1 MKYNLQGFSQEVA
14 SELNIDGID
23 LYLLRWFVDFKDTNQ
38 MDTKI
43 VDGEV
48 YYWIYHKKV
57 SEDMPILHMQKT
69 AIYRR
74 LKKLCKAQIFKKTV
88 VRERGTF
95 TYYAI
100 GPNYIRLISNTP
112 NSSIANVSAIKPPPV
127 SPAFDDDNFRCENC
141 RCSKCCGNSSCDN
154 DLGYGDNGGGDF
166 YLNSSCENYGSRDA
180 CASYT
185 DHRDCE
191 DLASSFN
198 LPTEG
203 FDKISASLM
212 PIKESVSN
220 NVGDYILNAGSLNM
234 KSGELKSQESSFESH
249 EGNTEFQEGAVAST
263 ISDIESPEVVLKS
276 HKGVI
281 ESTISAIESPQGAI
295 ESTTSSFKSP
305 QGVINSQEGS
315 LKSPKGI
322 SESLTSPSKLTSHT
336 LNDESL
342 TFEPKT
348 DTFKAEERTF
358 ESDRGALESDQKI
371 EINKNNII
379 YNSSNSENNETTLS
393 DLLWKFIKELNPT
406 FPLPDFKKWAR
417 DFKNILYK
425 DKRDFD
431 EVSEVIEWTFTNDDN
446 TFWSDKIVE
455 ASDLRR
461 HYKRILAQFN
471 GAKRAIKNKIST
483 SKSYYNTADF
493 IEF

>member
-23 LYLLRWFVDFKDTNQ
+23 LYLLRWFVDFKDTKQ

-112 NSSIANVSAIKPPPV
+112 NSSIANVSAIKLPPV
-127 SPAFDDDNFRCENC
+127 SPAFDDDNSRCENC
-141 RCSKCCGNSSCDN
+141 RCSKCCGNFSGCDN
-154 DLGYGDNGGGDF
+154 
-166 YLNSSCENYGSRDA
+166 
-180 CASYT
+180 
-185 DHRDCE
+185 RDCE
-191 DLASSFN
+191 DLANSFN
-198 LPTEG
+198 LPTDG
-203 FDKISASLM
+203 FDKISAGLM
-212 PIKESVSN
+212 PVEESASN
-220 NVGDYILNAGSLNM
+220 NVGDYILNAGSLNV
-234 KSGELKSQESSFESH
+234 KSSELKLQESSFESH
-249 EGNTEFQEGAVAST
+249 EGNTEFQE
-263 ISDIESPEVVLKS
+263 
-276 HKGVI
+276 GVI

-295 ESTTSSFKSP
+295 ESTTGSFKSP

-315 LKSPKGI
+315 LKSQKGI
-322 SESLTSPSKLTSHT
+322 SESLTSPSKLNSHT
-336 LNDESL
+336 LNDENL

-348 DTFKAEERTF
+348 DTFKAEEGTF

-393 DLLWKFIKELNPT
+393 ELLWKFIKELNPT
-406 FPLPDFKKWAR
+406 FPMPDFKKWVR

-471 GAKRAIKNKIST
+471 GAKRALKNKIST
-483 SKSYYNTADF
+483 SRSYYNTADF

>member
-57 SEDMPILHMQKT
+57 SEDMPILHLQKT

-127 SPAFDDDNFRCENC
+127 SPAFDDDNFGCENC
-141 RCSKCCGNSSCDN
+141 RCSKCCGNFSACDN
-154 DLGYGDNGGGDF
+154 DLGYGD
-166 YLNSSCENYGSRDA
+166 
-180 CASYT
+180 
-185 DHRDCE
+185 HRDCE
-191 DLASSFN
+191 DLATSFN

-203 FDKISASLM
+203 FDKISVSLM
-212 PIKESVSN
+212 PVEESASN

-249 EGNTEFQEGAVAST
+249 EGV
-263 ISDIESPEVVLKS
+263 
-276 HKGVI
+276 
-281 ESTISAIESPQGAI
+281 IESPQGAI
-295 ESTTSSFKSP
+295 ESTTGSFKSP

-315 LKSPKGI
+315 LKSQKGI

-336 LNDESL
+336 LNDENL

-348 DTFKAEERTF
+348 DTFKAEEGTF

-393 DLLWKFIKELNPT
+393 ELLWKFIKELNPT
-406 FPLPDFKKWAR
+406 FPLPDFKKWVR

-471 GAKRAIKNKIST
+471 GAKRALKNKIST
-483 SKSYYNTADF
+483 SRSYYNTADF

>member
-57 SEDMPILHMQKT
+57 SEDMPILHLQKT

-112 NSSIANVSAIKPPPV
+112 NSSIANVSAIKPPPIA
-127 SPAFDDDNFRCENC
+127 PAFDDDNFRCENC
-141 RCSKCCGNSSCDN
+141 RCSKYCGNFSGCDN
-154 DLGYGDNGGGDF
+154 DLGYGGNGVGDY
-166 YLNSSCENYGSRDA
+166 YLNTSCENYDSRD
-180 CASYT
+180 CVSY
-185 DHRDCE
+185 DNHRYCE
-191 DLASSFN
+191 DLANSFN
-198 LPTEG
+198 LPTDG
-203 FDKISASLM
+203 FDKISAGLM
-212 PIKESVSN
+212 PVEESASN
-220 NVGDYILNAGSLNM
+220 NVGDYILNAGSLNV
-234 KSGELKSQESSFESH
+234 KSSELKSQESSFE
-249 EGNTEFQEGAVAST
+249 
-263 ISDIESPEVVLKS
+263 
-276 HKGVI
+276 
-281 ESTISAIESPQGAI
+281 
-295 ESTTSSFKSP
+295 SP

-315 LKSPKGI
+315 LKSQKGI
-322 SESLTSPSKLTSHT
+322 SESLTSPSKLNSHT
-336 LNDESL
+336 LNDENL

-348 DTFKAEERTF
+348 DTFKAEEGTF

-393 DLLWKFIKELNPT
+393 ELLWKFIKELNPT
-406 FPLPDFKKWAR
+406 FPLPDFKKWVR

-471 GAKRAIKNKIST
+471 GAKRALKNKIST

>member
-23 LYLLRWFVDFKDTNQ
+23 LYLLRWFVDFKDTKQ

-57 SEDMPILHMQKT
+57 SEDMPILHLQKT

-127 SPAFDDDNFRCENC
+127 SPAFDDDNFSCENC
-141 RCSKCCGNSSCDN
+141 RCSKCCGNFSDYDN
-154 DLGYGDNGGGDF
+154 
-166 YLNSSCENYGSRDA
+166 
-180 CASYT
+180 
-185 DHRDCE
+185 HRYCE
-191 DLASSFN
+191 DLANSFN
-198 LPTEG
+198 LPTDG
-203 FDKISASLM
+203 FDKISAGLM
-212 PIKESVSN
+212 PVEESASN
-220 NVGDYILNAGSLNM
+220 NVGDYILNAGSLNV
-234 KSGELKSQESSFESH
+234 KSSELKSQESSFESH
-249 EGNTEFQEGAVAST
+249 EGNTEFQE
-263 ISDIESPEVVLKS
+263 
-276 HKGVI
+276 GVI

-322 SESLTSPSKLTSHT
+322 SESLTSPSKLNSHT
-336 LNDESL
+336 LNNENL

-348 DTFKAEERTF
+348 DTFKAEEGTF

-393 DLLWKFIKELNPT
+393 ELLWKFIKELNPT
-406 FPLPDFKKWAR
+406 FPLPDFKKWVR

-471 GAKRAIKNKIST
+471 SAKRALKNKIST

>member
-57 SEDMPILHMQKT
+57 SEDMPILHLQKT

-127 SPAFDDDNFRCENC
+127 SPAFDDDNFGCENC
-141 RCSKCCGNSSCDN
+141 RCSKCCGNFSDYDN
-154 DLGYGDNGGGDF
+154 
-166 YLNSSCENYGSRDA
+166 
-180 CASYT
+180 
-185 DHRDCE
+185 HRYCE
-191 DLASSFN
+191 DLANSFN

-203 FDKISASLM
+203 FDKISAGLM
-212 PIKESVSN
+212 PVEESASN
-220 NVGDYILNAGSLNM
+220 NVGDYILNAGSLNV
-234 KSGELKSQESSFESH
+234 KSSELKSQESSFESH
-249 EGNTEFQEGAVAST
+249 EGNTEFQE
-263 ISDIESPEVVLKS
+263 
-276 HKGVI
+276 GVI

-322 SESLTSPSKLTSHT
+322 SESLTSPSKLNSHT
-336 LNDESL
+336 LNDENL

-348 DTFKAEERTF
+348 DTFKAEEGTF

-393 DLLWKFIKELNPT
+393 ELLWKFIKELNPT
-406 FPLPDFKKWAR
+406 FPLPDFKKWVR

-471 GAKRAIKNKIST
+471 GAKRALKNKIST

>member
-57 SEDMPILHMQKT
+57 SEDMPILHLQKT

-127 SPAFDDDNFRCENC
+127 SPAFDDDNFGCENC
-141 RCSKCCGNSSCDN
+141 RCSKCCGNFSGCDN
-154 DLGYGDNGGGDF
+154 DLGYGD
-166 YLNSSCENYGSRDA
+166 
-180 CASYT
+180 
-185 DHRDCE
+185 HRDCE
-191 DLASSFN
+191 ELATSFN

-212 PIKESVSN
+212 PVEESASN

-249 EGNTEFQEGAVAST
+249 EGV
-263 ISDIESPEVVLKS
+263 
-276 HKGVI
+276 
-281 ESTISAIESPQGAI
+281 IESPQGAI
-295 ESTTSSFKSP
+295 ESTTGSFKSP

-336 LNDESL
+336 LNDENL

-393 DLLWKFIKELNPT
+393 ELLWKFIKELNPT
-406 FPLPDFKKWAR
+406 FPLPDFKKWVR

-471 GAKRAIKNKIST
+471 GAKRALKNKIST
-483 SKSYYNTADF
+483 SRSYYNTADF

>member
-57 SEDMPILHMQKT
+57 SEDMPILHLQKT

-112 NSSIANVSAIKPPPV
+112 NSSIANVSAIKLPPV

-141 RCSKCCGNSSCDN
+141 RCSKCCGNFSGYDN
-154 DLGYGDNGGGDF
+154 
-166 YLNSSCENYGSRDA
+166 
-180 CASYT
+180 
-185 DHRDCE
+185 HRYCE
-191 DLASSFN
+191 DLANSFN

-212 PIKESVSN
+212 PVEESASN
-220 NVGDYILNAGSLNM
+220 NVGDYILNAGSLNI

-249 EGNTEFQEGAVAST
+249 EGV
-263 ISDIESPEVVLKS
+263 
-276 HKGVI
+276 
-281 ESTISAIESPQGAI
+281 IESPQGAI

-315 LKSPKGI
+315 LKSQKGI
-322 SESLTSPSKLTSHT
+322 SESLTSPSKLNSHT
-336 LNDESL
+336 LNDENL

-348 DTFKAEERTF
+348 DTFKAEEGTF

-393 DLLWKFIKELNPT
+393 ELLWKFIKELNPT
-406 FPLPDFKKWAR
+406 FPLPDFKKWVR

-471 GAKRAIKNKIST
+471 GAKRALKNKIST
-483 SKSYYNTADF
+483 SRSYYNTADF

>member
-57 SEDMPILHMQKT
+57 SEDMPILHLQKT

-127 SPAFDDDNFRCENC
+127 SPAFDDDNFSCENC
-141 RCSKCCGNSSCDN
+141 RCSKCCGNFSGYDN
-154 DLGYGDNGGGDF
+154 
-166 YLNSSCENYGSRDA
+166 
-180 CASYT
+180 
-185 DHRDCE
+185 HRYCE
-191 DLASSFN
+191 DLANSFN
-198 LPTEG
+198 LPTDG
-203 FDKISASLM
+203 FDKISAGLM
-212 PIKESVSN
+212 PVEESASN
-220 NVGDYILNAGSLNM
+220 NVGDYILNAGSLNV
-234 KSGELKSQESSFESH
+234 KSSELKSQESSFESH
-249 EGNTEFQEGAVAST
+249 EGNTEFQEG
-263 ISDIESPEVVLKS
+263 
-276 HKGVI
+276 VI
-281 ESTISAIESPQGAI
+281 ESTISAIE
-295 ESTTSSFKSP
+295 SP

-322 SESLTSPSKLTSHT
+322 SESLTSPSKLNSHT
-336 LNDESL
+336 LNDENL

-348 DTFKAEERTF
+348 DTFKAEEGTF

-393 DLLWKFIKELNPT
+393 ELLWKFIKELNPT
-406 FPLPDFKKWAR
+406 FPLPDFKKWVR

-471 GAKRAIKNKIST
+471 GAKRALKNKIST
-483 SKSYYNTADF
+483 SRSYYNTADF

>member
-57 SEDMPILHMQKT
+57 SEDMPILHLQKT

-112 NSSIANVSAIKPPPV
+112 NSSIANVSAIKPPSV
-127 SPAFDDDNFRCENC
+127 SPAFDDDNFLCENC
-141 RCSKCCGNSSCDN
+141 RCSKCCGNFSGCDG
-154 DLGYGDNGGGDF
+154 DLGYGD
-166 YLNSSCENYGSRDA
+166 
-180 CASYT
+180 
-185 DHRDCE
+185 HHDCE
-191 DLASSFN
+191 ELASSFN

-212 PIKESVSN
+212 PIEESASN

-263 ISDIESPEVVLKS
+263 ISDIKSQEVALKS
-276 HKGVI
+276 HEGV
-281 ESTISAIESPQGAI
+281 IESPQGAI
-295 ESTTSSFKSP
+295 ESTTGSFKSP
-305 QGVINSQEGS
+305 QDVINSQEGS
-315 LKSPKGI
+315 LKSQKGI

-336 LNDESL
+336 LNDENL

-348 DTFKAEERTF
+348 DTFKAEEGTF

-393 DLLWKFIKELNPT
+393 ELLWKFIKELNPT
-406 FPLPDFKKWAR
+406 FPLPDFKKWVR

-471 GAKRAIKNKIST
+471 GAKRALKNKIST

>member
-57 SEDMPILHMQKT
+57 SEDMPILHLQKT

-127 SPAFDDDNFRCENC
+127 SPAFDDDNFGCENC
-141 RCSKCCGNSSCDN
+141 RCSKCCGNFSGCDN
-154 DLGYGDNGGGDF
+154 DLGYGD
-166 YLNSSCENYGSRDA
+166 
-180 CASYT
+180 
-185 DHRDCE
+185 HRDCE
-191 DLASSFN
+191 ELATSFN

-212 PIKESVSN
+212 PVEENVSN
-220 NVGDYILNAGSLNM
+220 HVGDYILNAGSLNM
-234 KSGELKSQESSFESH
+234 KSGELKSQESSFES
-249 EGNTEFQEGAVAST
+249 
-263 ISDIESPEVVLKS
+263 
-276 HKGVI
+276 
-281 ESTISAIESPQGAI
+281 PQGAI
-295 ESTTSSFKSP
+295 ESTTGSFKSP

-315 LKSPKGI
+315 LKSSKGI

-336 LNDESL
+336 LNDENL

-348 DTFKAEERTF
+348 DTFKAEEGTF

-393 DLLWKFIKELNPT
+393 ELLWKFIKELNPT
-406 FPLPDFKKWAR
+406 FPLPDFKKWVR

-471 GAKRAIKNKIST
+471 GAKRALKNKIST
-483 SKSYYNTADF
+483 SRSYYNTADF

>member
-38 MDTKI
+38 MNTKI

-57 SEDMPILHMQKT
+57 SEDMPILHLQKT

-112 NSSIANVSAIKPPPV
+112 NSSIANVSAIKLPSV

-141 RCSKCCGNSSCDN
+141 RCSKCCGNFSGCDN
-154 DLGYGDNGGGDF
+154 YLGYG
-166 YLNSSCENYGSRDA
+166 
-180 CASYT
+180 

-191 DLASSFN
+191 ELANSFN

-212 PIKESVSN
+212 PVEENVSN
-220 NVGDYILNAGSLNM
+220 HVGDYILNAGSLNM
-234 KSGELKSQESSFESH
+234 KSGELKSQKSSFESH

-263 ISDIESPEVVLKS
+263 ISDIKSQEVALKS
-276 HKGVI
+276 HEGV
-281 ESTISAIESPQGAI
+281 IESPQGAI

-336 LNDESL
+336 LNDENL

-393 DLLWKFIKELNPT
+393 ELLWKFIKELNPT
-406 FPLPDFKKWAR
+406 FPLPDFKKWVR

-471 GAKRAIKNKIST
+471 GAKRALKNKIST
-483 SKSYYNTADF
+483 SRSYYNTADF

>member
-1 MKYNLQGFSQEVA
+1 
-14 SELNIDGID
+14 
-23 LYLLRWFVDFKDTNQ
+23 
-38 MDTKI
+38 
-43 VDGEV
+43 
-48 YYWIYHKKV
+48 
-57 SEDMPILHMQKT
+57 MPILHLQKT

-112 NSSIANVSAIKPPPV
+112 NSSIANVSAIKPPPIG
-127 SPAFDDDNFRCENC
+127 PAFDDDNFGCENC
-141 RCSKCCGNSSCDN
+141 RCSKCCGNFSGCDN
-154 DLGYGDNGGGDF
+154 DLGYGD
-166 YLNSSCENYGSRDA
+166 
-180 CASYT
+180 
-185 DHRDCE
+185 HRDCE
-191 DLASSFN
+191 ELATSFN

-212 PIKESVSN
+212 PIEESASN

-249 EGNTEFQEGAVAST
+249 EGV
-263 ISDIESPEVVLKS
+263 
-276 HKGVI
+276 
-281 ESTISAIESPQGAI
+281 IESPQGAI
-295 ESTTSSFKSP
+295 ESTTGSFKSP
-305 QGVINSQEGS
+305 KGVINSQEGS

-336 LNDESL
+336 LNDENL

-348 DTFKAEERTF
+348 DTFKAEEGTF

-371 EINKNNII
+371 EINKNTII

-393 DLLWKFIKELNPT
+393 ELLWKFIKELNPT
-406 FPLPDFKKWAR
+406 FPLPDFKKWVR

-471 GAKRAIKNKIST
+471 GAKRALKNKIST
-483 SKSYYNTADF
+483 SRSYYNTADF

>member
-57 SEDMPILHMQKT
+57 SEDMPILHLQKT

-112 NSSIANVSAIKPPPV
+112 NSSIANVSAIKPPPIG
-127 SPAFDDDNFRCENC
+127 PAFDDDNFLCENC
-141 RCSKCCGNSSCDN
+141 RCSKCCGNFSGCDN
-154 DLGYGDNGGGDF
+154 DLGYGD
-166 YLNSSCENYGSRDA
+166 
-180 CASYT
+180 
-185 DHRDCE
+185 HRDCE
-191 DLASSFN
+191 ELATSFN

-212 PIKESVSN
+212 PVEENVSN
-220 NVGDYILNAGSLNM
+220 HVGDYILNAGSLNM

-249 EGNTEFQEGAVAST
+249 EGV
-263 ISDIESPEVVLKS
+263 
-276 HKGVI
+276 
-281 ESTISAIESPQGAI
+281 IESPQGAI
-295 ESTTSSFKSP
+295 ESTTGSFKSP

-336 LNDESL
+336 LNDENL

-348 DTFKAEERTF
+348 DTFKAEEGTF

-393 DLLWKFIKELNPT
+393 ELLWKFIKELNPT
-406 FPLPDFKKWAR
+406 FPLPDFKKWVR

-471 GAKRAIKNKIST
+471 GAKRALKNKIST
-483 SKSYYNTADF
+483 SRSYYNTADF

>member
-57 SEDMPILHMQKT
+57 SEDMPILHLQKT

-112 NSSIANVSAIKPPPV
+112 NSSIANVSAIKPPPI

-141 RCSKCCGNSSCDN
+141 RCSKCCGNFSGCDN
-154 DLGYGDNGGGDF
+154 DLGYGD
-166 YLNSSCENYGSRDA
+166 
-180 CASYT
+180 
-185 DHRDCE
+185 HRDCE
-191 DLASSFN
+191 ELATSFN

-212 PIKESVSN
+212 PVEESASN

-249 EGNTEFQEGAVAST
+249 EGV
-263 ISDIESPEVVLKS
+263 
-276 HKGVI
+276 
-281 ESTISAIESPQGAI
+281 IESPQGAI
-295 ESTTSSFKSP
+295 ESTTGSFKSP

-315 LKSPKGI
+315 LKSQKGI

-336 LNDESL
+336 LNDENL

-348 DTFKAEERTF
+348 DKFKAEEGTF

-393 DLLWKFIKELNPT
+393 ELLWKFIKELNPT
-406 FPLPDFKKWAR
+406 FPLPDFKKWVR

-471 GAKRAIKNKIST
+471 GAKRALKNKIST
-483 SKSYYNTADF
+483 SRSYYNTADF

>member
-57 SEDMPILHMQKT
+57 SEDMPILHLQKT

-112 NSSIANVSAIKPPPV
+112 NSSIANVSAIKPPPIG
-127 SPAFDDDNFRCENC
+127 PAFDDDNFGCENC
-141 RCSKCCGNSSCDN
+141 RCSKCCWNFSGYDN
-154 DLGYGDNGGGDF
+154 
-166 YLNSSCENYGSRDA
+166 
-180 CASYT
+180 
-185 DHRDCE
+185 HRYCE
-191 DLASSFN
+191 DLANSFN

-203 FDKISASLM
+203 FDKISAGLM
-212 PIKESVSN
+212 PVEESASN

-249 EGNTEFQEGAVAST
+249 EGNTEFQEGV
-263 ISDIESPEVVLKS
+263 
-276 HKGVI
+276 
-281 ESTISAIESPQGAI
+281 I
-295 ESTTSSFKSP
+295 ESTTSAIESP

-322 SESLTSPSKLTSHT
+322 SESLTSPSKLNSHT
-336 LNDESL
+336 LNDENL

-348 DTFKAEERTF
+348 DTFKAEEGTF

-393 DLLWKFIKELNPT
+393 ELLWKFIKELNPT
-406 FPLPDFKKWAR
+406 FPLPDFKKWVR

-471 GAKRAIKNKIST
+471 GAKRALKNKIST

>member
-57 SEDMPILHMQKT
+57 SDDMPILHLQKT

-112 NSSIANVSAIKPPPV
+112 NSSIANVSAIKPPSV
-127 SPAFDDDNFRCENC
+127 SPAFDDDNFGCENC
-141 RCSKCCGNSSCDN
+141 RCSKCCGNFSACDN
-154 DLGYGDNGGGDF
+154 DLGYGDH
-166 YLNSSCENYGSRDA
+166 C
-180 CASYT
+180 
-185 DHRDCE
+185 DCE
-191 DLASSFN
+191 ELATSFN

-203 FDKISASLM
+203 FNKISASLM
-212 PIKESVSN
+212 PIEKSASN
-220 NVGDYILNAGSLNM
+220 HVGDYILNAGSLNM

-249 EGNTEFQEGAVAST
+249 EG
-263 ISDIESPEVVLKS
+263 I
-276 HKGVI
+276 
-281 ESTISAIESPQGAI
+281 IESPQGAI
-295 ESTTSSFKSP
+295 ESTTGSFKSP

-315 LKSPKGI
+315 LKSQKGI

-336 LNDESL
+336 LNDENL

-348 DTFKAEERTF
+348 DTFKAEEGTF

-393 DLLWKFIKELNPT
+393 ELLWKFIKELNPT
-406 FPLPDFKKWAR
+406 FPLPDFKKWVR

-471 GAKRAIKNKIST
+471 GAKRALKNKIST

>member
-57 SEDMPILHMQKT
+57 SEDMPILHLQKT

-127 SPAFDDDNFRCENC
+127 SPAFDDDNFGCENC
-141 RCSKCCGNSSCDN
+141 RCSKCCGNFSGCDN
-154 DLGYGDNGGGDF
+154 DLGYGD
-166 YLNSSCENYGSRDA
+166 
-180 CASYT
+180 
-185 DHRDCE
+185 HRDCE
-191 DLASSFN
+191 ELATSFN

-212 PIKESVSN
+212 PVEESASN

-249 EGNTEFQEGAVAST
+249 EGV
-263 ISDIESPEVVLKS
+263 
-276 HKGVI
+276 
-281 ESTISAIESPQGAI
+281 IESPQGAI
-295 ESTTSSFKSP
+295 ESTTGSFKSP

-315 LKSPKGI
+315 LKSQKGI

-336 LNDESL
+336 LNDENL

-348 DTFKAEERTF
+348 DTFKAEEGTF

-393 DLLWKFIKELNPT
+393 ELLWKFIKELNPT
-406 FPLPDFKKWAR
+406 FPLPDFKKWVR

-471 GAKRAIKNKIST
+471 GAKRALKNKIST
-483 SKSYYNTADF
+483 SRSYYNTADF

>member
-23 LYLLRWFVDFKDTNQ
+23 LYLLRWFVDFKDTKQ

-57 SEDMPILHMQKT
+57 SEDMPILHLQKT

-127 SPAFDDDNFRCENC
+127 STAFDDDNFGCENC
-141 RCSKCCGNSSCDN
+141 RCSKCCGNFSGYDN
-154 DLGYGDNGGGDF
+154 
-166 YLNSSCENYGSRDA
+166 
-180 CASYT
+180 
-185 DHRDCE
+185 HRYCE
-191 DLASSFN
+191 DLANSFN
-198 LPTEG
+198 LPTDG
-203 FDKISASLM
+203 FDKISAGLM
-212 PIKESVSN
+212 PVEESASN
-220 NVGDYILNAGSLNM
+220 NVGDYILNAGSLNV
-234 KSGELKSQESSFESH
+234 KSSELKSQESSFESH
-249 EGNTEFQEGAVAST
+249 EGNTEFQEG
-263 ISDIESPEVVLKS
+263 
-276 HKGVI
+276 VI
-281 ESTISAIESPQGAI
+281 ESTISAIE
-295 ESTTSSFKSP
+295 SP

-322 SESLTSPSKLTSHT
+322 SESLTSPSKLNSHT
-336 LNDESL
+336 LNDENL

-348 DTFKAEERTF
+348 DTFKAEEGTF

-393 DLLWKFIKELNPT
+393 ELLWKFIKELNPT
-406 FPLPDFKKWAR
+406 FPLPDFKKWVR

-471 GAKRAIKNKIST
+471 GAKRALKNKIST

>member
-57 SEDMPILHMQKT
+57 SEDMPILHLQKT

-127 SPAFDDDNFRCENC
+127 SPAFDDDNFLCENC
-141 RCSKCCGNSSCDN
+141 RCSKCCRNFSGCDN
-154 DLGYGDNGGGDF
+154 DLGYGN
-166 YLNSSCENYGSRDA
+166 
-180 CASYT
+180 
-185 DHRDCE
+185 HRDCE
-191 DLASSFN
+191 DLATSFN

-212 PIKESVSN
+212 PIEESASN

-249 EGNTEFQEGAVAST
+249 EGNTEFQEGAVASI
-263 ISDIESPEVVLKS
+263 ISDIKSQEVALKS
-276 HKGVI
+276 HEGV
-281 ESTISAIESPQGAI
+281 IESPQGAI

-336 LNDESL
+336 LNDENL

-348 DTFKAEERTF
+348 DTFKAEEGTF

-371 EINKNNII
+371 EINKNTII

-393 DLLWKFIKELNPT
+393 ELLWKFIKELNPT
-406 FPLPDFKKWAR
+406 FPLPDFKKWVR

-471 GAKRAIKNKIST
+471 GAKRALKNKIST
-483 SKSYYNTADF
+483 SRSYYNTADF

>member
-23 LYLLRWFVDFKDTNQ
+23 LYLLRWFVDFKDTKQ

-57 SEDMPILHMQKT
+57 SEDMPILHLQKT

-112 NSSIANVSAIKPPPV
+112 NSSIANVSAIKLPPV
-127 SPAFDDDNFRCENC
+127 SPAFDDDNFGCENC
-141 RCSKCCGNSSCDN
+141 RCSKCCGNFSDYDN
-154 DLGYGDNGGGDF
+154 
-166 YLNSSCENYGSRDA
+166 
-180 CASYT
+180 
-185 DHRDCE
+185 HRYCE
-191 DLASSFN
+191 DLANSFN
-198 LPTEG
+198 LPTDG
-203 FDKISASLM
+203 FDKISAGLM
-212 PIKESVSN
+212 PVEESASN
-220 NVGDYILNAGSLNM
+220 NVGDYILNAGSLNV
-234 KSGELKSQESSFESH
+234 KSSELKSQESSFESH
-249 EGNTEFQEGAVAST
+249 E
-263 ISDIESPEVVLKS
+263 
-276 HKGVI
+276 GVI

-322 SESLTSPSKLTSHT
+322 SESLTSPSKLNSHT
-336 LNDESL
+336 LNDENL

-348 DTFKAEERTF
+348 DTFKAEEGTF

-393 DLLWKFIKELNPT
+393 ELLWKFIKELNPT
-406 FPLPDFKKWAR
+406 FPLPDFKKWVR

-471 GAKRAIKNKIST
+471 GAKRALKNKIST

>member
-57 SEDMPILHMQKT
+57 SEDMPILHLQKT

-112 NSSIANVSAIKPPPV
+112 NSSIANVSAIKPPSV
-127 SPAFDDDNFRCENC
+127 SPAFDDDNFGCENC
-141 RCSKCCGNSSCDN
+141 RCSKCCWNFSGCDN
-154 DLGYGDNGGGDF
+154 DLGHG
-166 YLNSSCENYGSRDA
+166 
-180 CASYT
+180 

-191 DLASSFN
+191 DLATSFN

-212 PIKESVSN
+212 PIEENVSN
-220 NVGDYILNAGSLNM
+220 HVGDYILNAGSLNM

-249 EGNTEFQEGAVAST
+249 EGV
-263 ISDIESPEVVLKS
+263 
-276 HKGVI
+276 
-281 ESTISAIESPQGAI
+281 IESPQGAI
-295 ESTTSSFKSP
+295 ESTTGSFKSP

-336 LNDESL
+336 LNDENL

-348 DTFKAEERTF
+348 DTFKAEEGTF

-371 EINKNNII
+371 EINKNTII

-393 DLLWKFIKELNPT
+393 ELLWKFIKELNPT

-471 GAKRAIKNKIST
+471 GAKRALKNKIST
-483 SKSYYNTADF
+483 SRSYYNTADF

>member
-57 SEDMPILHMQKT
+57 SEDMPILHLQKT

-127 SPAFDDDNFRCENC
+127 SPAFDDDNFGCENC
-141 RCSKCCGNSSCDN
+141 RCSKCCRNFSGCDN
-154 DLGYGDNGGGDF
+154 DLGHG
-166 YLNSSCENYGSRDA
+166 
-180 CASYT
+180 

-191 DLASSFN
+191 ELASSFN

-212 PIKESVSN
+212 PVEENVSN
-220 NVGDYILNAGSLNM
+220 HVGDYILNAGSLNM

-249 EGNTEFQEGAVAST
+249 EGV
-263 ISDIESPEVVLKS
+263 
-276 HKGVI
+276 
-281 ESTISAIESPQGAI
+281 IESPQGAI
-295 ESTTSSFKSP
+295 ESTASSFKSP

-322 SESLTSPSKLTSHT
+322 SESLTSPSKLNSHT
-336 LNDESL
+336 LNDENL

-348 DTFKAEERTF
+348 DTFKAEEGTF
-358 ESDRGALESDQKI
+358 ESYRGALESDQKI

-393 DLLWKFIKELNPT
+393 ELLWKFIKELNPT
-406 FPLPDFKKWAR
+406 FPLPDFKKWVR

-471 GAKRAIKNKIST
+471 GAKRALKNKIST
-483 SKSYYNTADF
+483 SRSYYNTADF

>member
-57 SEDMPILHMQKT
+57 SEDMPILHLQKT

-112 NSSIANVSAIKPPPV
+112 NSSIANISAIKPPPIG
-127 SPAFDDDNFRCENC
+127 PAFDDDNFGCENC
-141 RCSKCCGNSSCDN
+141 RCSKCCGNFSGCDN
-154 DLGYGDNGGGDF
+154 DLGYGD
-166 YLNSSCENYGSRDA
+166 
-180 CASYT
+180 
-185 DHRDCE
+185 HRDCE
-191 DLASSFN
+191 ELASSFN

-212 PIKESVSN
+212 PVEESASN
-220 NVGDYILNAGSLNM
+220 NVRDYILNAGSLNM

-249 EGNTEFQEGAVAST
+249 EGV
-263 ISDIESPEVVLKS
+263 
-276 HKGVI
+276 
-281 ESTISAIESPQGAI
+281 IESPQGAI

-322 SESLTSPSKLTSHT
+322 SESLTSPSKLNSHT
-336 LNDESL
+336 LNDENL

-348 DTFKAEERTF
+348 DTFKAEEGTF

-393 DLLWKFIKELNPT
+393 ELLWKFIKELNPT
-406 FPLPDFKKWAR
+406 FPLPDFKKWVR

-471 GAKRAIKNKIST
+471 GAKRALKNKIST

>member
-57 SEDMPILHMQKT
+57 SEDMPILHLQKT

-112 NSSIANVSAIKPPPV
+112 NSSIANVSAIKPPSV
-127 SPAFDDDNFRCENC
+127 SPAFDDDNFGCENC
-141 RCSKCCGNSSCDN
+141 RCSKCCGNFSGCDN
-154 DLGYGDNGGGDF
+154 DLGYGD
-166 YLNSSCENYGSRDA
+166 
-180 CASYT
+180 
-185 DHRDCE
+185 HRDCE
-191 DLASSFN
+191 ELATSFN

-212 PIKESVSN
+212 PVEENVSN
-220 NVGDYILNAGSLNM
+220 HVGDYILNAGSLNM

-249 EGNTEFQEGAVAST
+249 EGV
-263 ISDIESPEVVLKS
+263 
-276 HKGVI
+276 
-281 ESTISAIESPQGAI
+281 IESPQGAI

-315 LKSPKGI
+315 LKSQKGI
-322 SESLTSPSKLTSHT
+322 SESLTSPSKLNSHT
-336 LNDESL
+336 LNDENL

-348 DTFKAEERTF
+348 DTFKAEEGTF

-393 DLLWKFIKELNPT
+393 ELLWKFIKELNPT
-406 FPLPDFKKWAR
+406 FPLPDFKKWVR

-471 GAKRAIKNKIST
+471 GAKRALKNKIST
-483 SKSYYNTADF
+483 SRSYYNTADF

>member
-23 LYLLRWFVDFKDTNQ
+23 LYLLRWFVDFKDTKQ

-57 SEDMPILHMQKT
+57 SEDMPILHLQKT

-127 SPAFDDDNFRCENC
+127 SPAFDDDNFSCENC
-141 RCSKCCGNSSCDN
+141 RCSKCCGNFSDYDN
-154 DLGYGDNGGGDF
+154 
-166 YLNSSCENYGSRDA
+166 
-180 CASYT
+180 
-185 DHRDCE
+185 HRYCE
-191 DLASSFN
+191 DLANSFN
-198 LPTEG
+198 LPTDG
-203 FDKISASLM
+203 FDKISAGLM
-212 PIKESVSN
+212 PVEESASN
-220 NVGDYILNAGSLNM
+220 NIGNYILNAGSLNV
-234 KSGELKSQESSFESH
+234 KSSELKSQESSFESH
-249 EGNTEFQEGAVAST
+249 EGNTEFQE
-263 ISDIESPEVVLKS
+263 
-276 HKGVI
+276 GVI

-295 ESTTSSFKSP
+295 ESTTSSLKSP

-322 SESLTSPSKLTSHT
+322 SESLTSPSKLNSHT
-336 LNDESL
+336 LNDENL

-348 DTFKAEERTF
+348 DTFKAEEGTF

-393 DLLWKFIKELNPT
+393 ELLWKFIKELNPT
-406 FPLPDFKKWAR
+406 FPLPDFKKWVR

-471 GAKRAIKNKIST
+471 GAKRALKNKIST
-483 SKSYYNTADF
+483 SRSYYNTADF

>member
-57 SEDMPILHMQKT
+57 SEDMPILHLQKT

-112 NSSIANVSAIKPPPV
+112 NSSIANVSAIKPPPIG
-127 SPAFDDDNFRCENC
+127 PAFDDDNFGCENC
-141 RCSKCCGNSSCDN
+141 RCSKCCWNFSGYDN
-154 DLGYGDNGGGDF
+154 
-166 YLNSSCENYGSRDA
+166 
-180 CASYT
+180 
-185 DHRDCE
+185 HRYCE
-191 DLASSFN
+191 DLANSFN

-203 FDKISASLM
+203 FDKISAGLM
-212 PIKESVSN
+212 PVEESASN
-220 NVGDYILNAGSLNM
+220 NVGDYILNAGSLNV
-234 KSGELKSQESSFESH
+234 KSSELKSQESSFESH
-249 EGNTEFQEGAVAST
+249 EGV
-263 ISDIESPEVVLKS
+263 
-276 HKGVI
+276 
-281 ESTISAIESPQGAI
+281 IESPQGAI

-322 SESLTSPSKLTSHT
+322 SESLTSPSKLNSHT
-336 LNDESL
+336 LNDENL

-348 DTFKAEERTF
+348 DTFKAEEGTF

-393 DLLWKFIKELNPT
+393 ELLWKFIKELNPT
-406 FPLPDFKKWAR
+406 FPLPDFKKWVR

-471 GAKRAIKNKIST
+471 GAKRALKNKIST

>member
-23 LYLLRWFVDFKDTNQ
+23 LYLLRWFVDFKDTKQ

-57 SEDMPILHMQKT
+57 SEDMPILHLQKT

-127 SPAFDDDNFRCENC
+127 SPAFDDDNFSCENC
-141 RCSKCCGNSSCDN
+141 RCSKCCGNFSDYDN
-154 DLGYGDNGGGDF
+154 
-166 YLNSSCENYGSRDA
+166 
-180 CASYT
+180 
-185 DHRDCE
+185 HRYCE
-191 DLASSFN
+191 DLANSFN
-198 LPTEG
+198 LPTDG
-203 FDKISASLM
+203 FDKISAGLM
-212 PIKESVSN
+212 PVEESASN

-234 KSGELKSQESSFESH
+234 KSSELKSQESSFESH
-249 EGNTEFQEGAVAST
+249 E
-263 ISDIESPEVVLKS
+263 
-276 HKGVI
+276 GVI

-295 ESTTSSFKSP
+295 ESTTSSLKSP

-322 SESLTSPSKLTSHT
+322 SESLTSPSKLNSHT
-336 LNDESL
+336 LNDENL

-348 DTFKAEERTF
+348 DTFKAEEGTF

-393 DLLWKFIKELNPT
+393 ELLWKFIKELNPT
-406 FPLPDFKKWAR
+406 FPLPDFKKWVR

-471 GAKRAIKNKIST
+471 GAKRALKNKIST

>member
-57 SEDMPILHMQKT
+57 SEDMPILHLQKT

-127 SPAFDDDNFRCENC
+127 SPSFDDDNFGCENC
-141 RCSKCCGNSSCDN
+141 RCSKCCGNFSGYDN
-154 DLGYGDNGGGDF
+154 
-166 YLNSSCENYGSRDA
+166 
-180 CASYT
+180 
-185 DHRDCE
+185 HRYCE
-191 DLASSFN
+191 DLANSFN
-198 LPTEG
+198 LPTDG
-203 FDKISASLM
+203 FDKISAGLM
-212 PIKESVSN
+212 PVEESAPN
-220 NVGDYILNAGSLNM
+220 NVGDYILNAGSLNV
-234 KSGELKSQESSFESH
+234 KSSELKSQESSFESH
-249 EGNTEFQEGAVAST
+249 EGNTEFQE
-263 ISDIESPEVVLKS
+263 
-276 HKGVI
+276 GVI

-322 SESLTSPSKLTSHT
+322 SESLTSPSKLNFHT
-336 LNDESL
+336 LNDENL

-348 DTFKAEERTF
+348 DTFKAEEGTF
-358 ESDRGALESDQKI
+358 ESDQKI

-393 DLLWKFIKELNPT
+393 ELLWKFIKELNPT
-406 FPLPDFKKWAR
+406 FPLPDFKKWVR

-471 GAKRAIKNKIST
+471 GAKRALKNKIST

>member
-23 LYLLRWFVDFKDTNQ
+23 LYLLRWFVDFKDTKQ

-57 SEDMPILHMQKT
+57 SEDMPILHLQKT

-74 LKKLCKAQIFKKTV
+74 LKKLCKAQIFKKTI

-112 NSSIANVSAIKPPPV
+112 NSSIANVSAIKPPSV
-127 SPAFDDDNFRCENC
+127 SPAFDDDNFGCENC
-141 RCSKCCGNSSCDN
+141 RCSKCCGNFSACDN
-154 DLGYGDNGGGDF
+154 DLGYGDH
-166 YLNSSCENYGSRDA
+166 C
-180 CASYT
+180 
-185 DHRDCE
+185 DCE
-191 DLASSFN
+191 ELATSFN

-212 PIKESVSN
+212 PVEENVSN

-234 KSGELKSQESSFESH
+234 KSSELKSQESSFESPQ
-249 EGNTEFQEGAVAST
+249 GNTEFQEGAVAST
-263 ISDIESPEVVLKS
+263 ISDIKSQEVALKS
-276 HKGVI
+276 HKGV
-281 ESTISAIESPQGAI
+281 IESPQGAI

-315 LKSPKGI
+315 LKSQKGI

-336 LNDESL
+336 LNDENL

-348 DTFKAEERTF
+348 DTFKAEEGTF

-393 DLLWKFIKELNPT
+393 ELLWKFIKELNPT

-471 GAKRAIKNKIST
+471 GAKRALKNKIST
-483 SKSYYNTADF
+483 SRSYYNTADF

>member
-57 SEDMPILHMQKT
+57 SEDMPILHLQKT

-127 SPAFDDDNFRCENC
+127 SPAFDDDNFGCENC
-141 RCSKCCGNSSCDN
+141 RCSKCCGNFSSCDN
-154 DLGYGDNGGGDF
+154 DLGYGD
-166 YLNSSCENYGSRDA
+166 
-180 CASYT
+180 
-185 DHRDCE
+185 HRDCE
-191 DLASSFN
+191 DLATSFN

-212 PIKESVSN
+212 PIEESASN

-249 EGNTEFQEGAVAST
+249 EGV
-263 ISDIESPEVVLKS
+263 
-276 HKGVI
+276 
-281 ESTISAIESPQGAI
+281 IESPQGAI
-295 ESTTSSFKSP
+295 ESTTGSFKSP

-336 LNDESL
+336 LNDENL

-393 DLLWKFIKELNPT
+393 ELLWKFIKELNPT
-406 FPLPDFKKWAR
+406 FPLPDFKKWVR

-471 GAKRAIKNKIST
+471 GAKRALKNKIST
-483 SKSYYNTADF
+483 SRSYYNTADF

>member
-57 SEDMPILHMQKT
+57 SEDMPILHLQKT

-127 SPAFDDDNFRCENC
+127 GPAFDDDNFLCENC
-141 RCSKCCGNSSCDN
+141 RCSKCCGNFSGCDN
-154 DLGYGDNGGGDF
+154 DLGYGD
-166 YLNSSCENYGSRDA
+166 
-180 CASYT
+180 
-185 DHRDCE
+185 HRDCE
-191 DLASSFN
+191 DLATSFN

-212 PIKESVSN
+212 PIEENVSN
-220 NVGDYILNAGSLNM
+220 HVGDYILNAGSLNM

-249 EGNTEFQEGAVAST
+249 EGV
-263 ISDIESPEVVLKS
+263 
-276 HKGVI
+276 
-281 ESTISAIESPQGAI
+281 IESPQGAI
-295 ESTTSSFKSP
+295 ESTTGSFKSP

-336 LNDESL
+336 LNDENL

-348 DTFKAEERTF
+348 DTFKAEEGTF

-393 DLLWKFIKELNPT
+393 ELLWKFIKELNPT
-406 FPLPDFKKWAR
+406 FPLPDFKKWVR

-471 GAKRAIKNKIST
+471 GAKRALKNKIST
-483 SKSYYNTADF
+483 SRSYYNTADF

>member
-23 LYLLRWFVDFKDTNQ
+23 LYLLRWFVDFKDTKQ

-57 SEDMPILHMQKT
+57 SEDMPILHLQKT

-127 SPAFDDDNFRCENC
+127 SPAFDDDNFLCENC
-141 RCSKCCGNSSCDN
+141 RCSKCCGNFSGCDN
-154 DLGYGDNGGGDF
+154 
-166 YLNSSCENYGSRDA
+166 
-180 CASYT
+180 
-185 DHRDCE
+185 HRYCE
-191 DLASSFN
+191 DLANSFN
-198 LPTEG
+198 LPTDG
-203 FDKISASLM
+203 FDKISAGLM
-212 PIKESVSN
+212 PVEESASN
-220 NVGDYILNAGSLNM
+220 NVGDYILNAGSLNV
-234 KSGELKSQESSFESH
+234 KSSELKSQESSFESH
-249 EGNTEFQEGAVAST
+249 EGSTEFQE
-263 ISDIESPEVVLKS
+263 
-276 HKGVI
+276 GVI

-305 QGVINSQEGS
+305 
-315 LKSPKGI
+315 KGI
-322 SESLTSPSKLTSHT
+322 SESLTSPSKLNSHT
-336 LNDESL
+336 LNDENL

-348 DTFKAEERTF
+348 DTFKAEEGTF

-393 DLLWKFIKELNPT
+393 ELLWKFIKELNPT
-406 FPLPDFKKWAR
+406 FPLPDFKKWVR

-471 GAKRAIKNKIST
+471 GAKRALKNKIST

>member
-57 SEDMPILHMQKT
+57 SEDMPILHLQKT

-127 SPAFDDDNFRCENC
+127 SPAFDDDNFSCENC
-141 RCSKCCGNSSCDN
+141 RCSKCCGNFSDYDN
-154 DLGYGDNGGGDF
+154 
-166 YLNSSCENYGSRDA
+166 
-180 CASYT
+180 
-185 DHRDCE
+185 HRYCE
-191 DLASSFN
+191 DLANSFN
-198 LPTEG
+198 LPTDG
-203 FDKISASLM
+203 FDKISAGLM
-212 PIKESVSN
+212 PVEESASN
-220 NVGDYILNAGSLNM
+220 NIGNYILNAGSLNV
-234 KSGELKSQESSFESH
+234 KSSELKSQESSFESH
-249 EGNTEFQEGAVAST
+249 EGNTEFQE
-263 ISDIESPEVVLKS
+263 
-276 HKGVI
+276 GVI

-295 ESTTSSFKSP
+295 ESTTSSLKSP

-322 SESLTSPSKLTSHT
+322 SESLTSPSKLNSHT
-336 LNDESL
+336 LNDENL

-348 DTFKAEERTF
+348 DTFKAEEGTF

-393 DLLWKFIKELNPT
+393 ELLWKFIKELNPT
-406 FPLPDFKKWAR
+406 FPLPDFKKWVR

-471 GAKRAIKNKIST
+471 GAKRALKNKIST

>member
-38 MDTKI
+38 MHTKI

-88 VRERGTF
+88 IRERGTF

-112 NSSIANVSAIKPPPV
+112 NSSIAKVSAIKPPPV
-127 SPAFDDDNFRCENC
+127 SPAFSDDNFGCENC
-141 RCSKCCGNSSCDN
+141 RCNNCCGNHSAYD
-154 DLGYGDNGGGDF
+154 GDF
-166 YLNSSCENYGSRDA
+166 VHSGGNLNASCGALANSDYLPPD
-180 CASYT
+180 
-185 DHRDCE
+185 
-191 DLASSFN
+191 
-198 LPTEG
+198 G
-203 FDKISASLM
+203 FDEISAGLM
-212 PIKESVSN
+212 PIEENSAAHI
-220 NVGDYILNAGSLNM
+220 GDFILNAGSLNVR
-234 KSGELKSQESSFESH
+234 SGEIESQESSVEVR
-249 EGNTEFQEGAVAST
+249 EGAVAST
-263 ISDIESPEVVLKS
+263 TSDVESQEVALKS
-276 HKGVI
+276 QDGSF
-281 ESTISAIESPQGAI
+281 ESTQGAIEFTTSDIESPQGAF
-295 ESTTSSFKSP
+295 ESTTSSFESP
-305 QGVINSQEGS
+305 EV
-315 LKSPKGI
+315 PF
-322 SESLTSPSKLTSHT
+322 ESLTSPSKSTSNT
-336 LNDESL
+336 LNDENL
-342 TFEPKT
+342 TFEPKI

-358 ESDRGALESDQKI
+358 ESDRGAFESDQKI

-379 YNSSNSENNETTLS
+379 NSSNSENNETTLS
-393 DLLWKFIKELNPT
+393 ELLWKFIKDLNPT
-406 FPLPDFKKWAR
+406 FPVPDFKRWVR

-431 EVSEVIEWTFTNDDN
+431 EVSEVIEWTFTNNDN
-446 TFWSDKIVE
+446 TFWIDKIIE
-455 ASDLRR
+455 ASDLRK

-471 GAKRAIKNKIST
+471 TAKRALNNKIST
-483 SKSYYNTADF
+483 SSGYCSLADF
-493 IEF
+493 IEI

>member
-57 SEDMPILHMQKT
+57 SEDMPILHLQKT

-127 SPAFDDDNFRCENC
+127 SPAFDDDNFLCENC
-141 RCSKCCGNSSCDN
+141 RCSKCCGNFSGCDN
-154 DLGYGDNGGGDF
+154 DLGYGD
-166 YLNSSCENYGSRDA
+166 
-180 CASYT
+180 
-185 DHRDCE
+185 HRDCE
-191 DLASSFN
+191 DLATSFN

-212 PIKESVSN
+212 PVEESASN

-249 EGNTEFQEGAVAST
+249 EGV
-263 ISDIESPEVVLKS
+263 
-276 HKGVI
+276 
-281 ESTISAIESPQGAI
+281 IESPQGAI
-295 ESTTSSFKSP
+295 ESTTGSFKSP

-315 LKSPKGI
+315 LKSQKGI

-336 LNDESL
+336 LNDENL

-348 DTFKAEERTF
+348 DTFKAEEGTF

-393 DLLWKFIKELNPT
+393 ELLWKFIKELNPT
-406 FPLPDFKKWAR
+406 FPLPDFKKWVR

-471 GAKRAIKNKIST
+471 GAKRALKNKIST
-483 SKSYYNTADF
+483 SRSYYNTADF

>member
-57 SEDMPILHMQKT
+57 SEDMPILHLQKT

-112 NSSIANVSAIKPPPV
+112 NSSIANVSAIKPPPIG
-127 SPAFDDDNFRCENC
+127 PAFDDDNFGCENC
-141 RCSKCCGNSSCDN
+141 RCSKCCGNFSGCDN
-154 DLGYGDNGGGDF
+154 DLGYGD
-166 YLNSSCENYGSRDA
+166 
-180 CASYT
+180 
-185 DHRDCE
+185 HRDCE
-191 DLASSFN
+191 DLATSFN

-212 PIKESVSN
+212 PVEENVSN

-249 EGNTEFQEGAVAST
+249 EGV
-263 ISDIESPEVVLKS
+263 
-276 HKGVI
+276 
-281 ESTISAIESPQGAI
+281 IESPQGAI
-295 ESTTSSFKSP
+295 ESTTGSFKSP

-315 LKSPKGI
+315 LKSQKGI

-336 LNDESL
+336 LNDENL

-348 DTFKAEERTF
+348 DTFKAEEGTF

-393 DLLWKFIKELNPT
+393 ELLWKFIKELNPT
-406 FPLPDFKKWAR
+406 FPLPDFKKWVR

-471 GAKRAIKNKIST
+471 GAKRALKNKIST
-483 SKSYYNTADF
+483 SRSYYNTADF

>member
-57 SEDMPILHMQKT
+57 SEDMPILHLQKT

-112 NSSIANVSAIKPPPV
+112 NSSIANVSAIKPPSV
-127 SPAFDDDNFRCENC
+127 SPAFDDDNFLCENC
-141 RCSKCCGNSSCDN
+141 RCSKCCGNFSDYDN
-154 DLGYGDNGGGDF
+154 
-166 YLNSSCENYGSRDA
+166 
-180 CASYT
+180 
-185 DHRDCE
+185 HRYCE
-191 DLASSFN
+191 DLANSFN
-198 LPTEG
+198 LPTDG
-203 FDKISASLM
+203 FDKISAGLM
-212 PIKESVSN
+212 PVEESASN
-220 NVGDYILNAGSLNM
+220 NVGDYILNAGSLNV

-249 EGNTEFQEGAVAST
+249 EGNIEFQEGAVASI
-263 ISDIESPEVVLKS
+263 ISDIKSQEVALKS
-276 HKGVI
+276 HEGV
-281 ESTISAIESPQGAI
+281 IESPQGAI

-322 SESLTSPSKLTSHT
+322 SESLTSPSKLNSHT
-336 LNDESL
+336 LNDENL

-348 DTFKAEERTF
+348 DTFKAEEGTF

-393 DLLWKFIKELNPT
+393 ELLWKFIKELNPT
-406 FPLPDFKKWAR
+406 FPLPDFKKWVR

-471 GAKRAIKNKIST
+471 GAKRALKNKIST
-483 SKSYYNTADF
+483 SRSYYNTADF

>member
-14 SELNIDGID
+14 SEFNIDGID

-57 SEDMPILHMQKT
+57 SEDMPILHLQKT

-127 SPAFDDDNFRCENC
+127 GPAFDDDNFGCENC
-141 RCSKCCGNSSCDN
+141 GCSKCCGNFSGCDN
-154 DLGYGDNGGGDF
+154 DLGYGD
-166 YLNSSCENYGSRDA
+166 
-180 CASYT
+180 
-185 DHRDCE
+185 HRDCE
-191 DLASSFN
+191 ELATSFN

-203 FDKISASLM
+203 FDKISESLM
-212 PIKESVSN
+212 PIEESASN

-249 EGNTEFQEGAVAST
+249 EGNTEFQEG
-263 ISDIESPEVVLKS
+263 
-276 HKGVI
+276 VI

-315 LKSPKGI
+315 LKSQKSI

-336 LNDESL
+336 LNDENL

-348 DTFKAEERTF
+348 DTFKAEEGTF

-393 DLLWKFIKELNPT
+393 ELLWKFIKELNPT
-406 FPLPDFKKWAR
+406 FPLPDFKKWVR

-471 GAKRAIKNKIST
+471 GAKRALKNKIST

>member
-57 SEDMPILHMQKT
+57 SDDMPILHLQKT

-112 NSSIANVSAIKPPPV
+112 NSSIANVSAIKPPSV
-127 SPAFDDDNFRCENC
+127 SPAFDDDNFGCENC
-141 RCSKCCGNSSCDN
+141 RCSKCCGNFSACDN
-154 DLGYGDNGGGDF
+154 DLGYGDH
-166 YLNSSCENYGSRDA
+166 C
-180 CASYT
+180 
-185 DHRDCE
+185 DCE
-191 DLASSFN
+191 ELATSFN

-203 FDKISASLM
+203 FNKISASLM
-212 PIKESVSN
+212 PIEKSASN
-220 NVGDYILNAGSLNM
+220 HVGDYILNAGSLNM

-249 EGNTEFQEGAVAST
+249 EG
-263 ISDIESPEVVLKS
+263 I
-276 HKGVI
+276 
-281 ESTISAIESPQGAI
+281 IESPQGAI
-295 ESTTSSFKSP
+295 ESTTGSFKSP

-315 LKSPKGI
+315 LKSQKGI

-336 LNDESL
+336 LNDENL

-348 DTFKAEERTF
+348 DTFKAEEGTF

-393 DLLWKFIKELNPT
+393 ELLWKFIKELNPT
-406 FPLPDFKKWAR
+406 FPLPDFKKWVR

-471 GAKRAIKNKIST
+471 GAKRALKNKIST
-483 SKSYYNTADF
+483 SRIYYNTADF